1 MKSNDKYMKINK
13 KQVLGI
19 LSTAQKIIYIFIKYI
34 HLCDNL
40 KKIYTVIC
48 LIRRINF
55 RINIKIF
62 YEYKMWILI
71 NTKVNMWQ

>member
-48 LIRRINF
+48 LSNSIIRINF
-55 RINIKIF
+55 KIF

-71 NTKVNMWQ
+71 NTKVNM